1 MSDQYAPDY
10 DTDVDDYETAQTT
23 AEDGSWGQDL
33 ERRKGK
39 RKPNA
44 PRIPENAPRP
54 RDHMPK
60 REGKSAPQ
68 REAEDDETVDLN
80 FRGTKFTV
88 PADQEEWPIL
98 AVQAFANG
106 RNIDAVQH
114 LLGPRQWALYVT
126 KFGKKRDFDAFAELI
141 ADVFGFG
148 APGN

>member
-1 MSDQYAPDY
+1 MSDQYAPEYDDNDY
-10 DTDVDDYETAQTT
+10 
-23 AEDGSWGQDL
+23 AEPAVERPGGSW
-33 ERRKGK
+33 EVEAEKPKPARR
-39 RKPNA
+39 PNA
-44 PRIPENAPRP
+44 PHIPENAPRP

-60 REGKSAPQ
+60 REGKAAPQ
-68 REAEDDETVDLN
+68 REAEGDENVELN
-80 FRGTKFTV
+80 FRGTTFTV

-114 LLGPRQWALYVT
+114 LLGPRQWAVYVT
-126 KFGKKRDFDAFAELI
+126 KNGKKRDFDAFAELI